1 MLQHVTTT
9 LFRFDLWSSPS
20 LPSSCI
26 LQHGCWH
33 IDHFGG
39 VLKDHPQRV
48 ASWTR
53 EATVVVDGS
62 RHQAMPGVADRAV
75 AVVSWLSIGGING
88 PKWAVHISWIIIESW
103 IIWIP
108 RRQKQL
114 SPFRM
119 VNGQT
124 YSINIYKYI
133 YIYDIFLYPKIYQNI
148 LKWCVEW

>member
-33 IDHFGG
+33 IDRFGG

-48 ASWTR
+48 ASRTR
-53 EATVVVDGS
+53 VATVVVDGS
-62 RHQAMPGVADRAV
+62 RHQAMPRVADRAV

-108 RRQKQL
+108 RRQKQRKPL
-114 SPFRM
+114 FESFRM
-119 VNGQT
+119 ENGQT
-124 YSINIYKYI
+124 YSIYFT
-133 YIYDIFLYPKIYQNI
+133 IFLYPKISWNDVLNGWGRQ
-148 LKWCVEW
+148 W